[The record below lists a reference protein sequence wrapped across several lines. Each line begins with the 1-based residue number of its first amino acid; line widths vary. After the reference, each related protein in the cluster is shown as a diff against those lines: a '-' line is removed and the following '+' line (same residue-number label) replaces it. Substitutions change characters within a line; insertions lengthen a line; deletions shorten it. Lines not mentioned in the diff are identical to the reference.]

1 MAFYRNS
8 RSLKHDASWRGFIRG
23 GLRKSSSWRCGRTC
37 HALCHSATS
46 AANHLH
52 AHRLTAQRTGRNV
65 GKSGVDFG
73 MAIDFSTDRI
83 AGSFG
88 QHIVVANVQRER
100 KPSPLLFA
108 SRGHQEANLHPW
120 SRTRVRS
127 WSLIL
132 RGASFYTPSS
142 STDPRRSFSTPVTP
156 TSANRKIIVT
166 PSTSGGSTRHYYGRG
181 GQSASSTAVVV
192 NSNVKTE
199 ARRKLNMDNAS
210 SLVSGTVDREGF
222 KTPIKSSTK
231 RRADFSSPS
240 PRKSKTPFEF
250 LAVIYDSCLLGCLI
264 TGSLA

>member
-1 MAFYRNS
+1 MP
-8 RSLKHDASWRGFIRG
+8 RG
-23 GLRKSSSWRCGRTC
+23 GASS
-37 HALCHSATS
+37 A
-46 AANHLH
+46 
-52 AHRLTAQRTGRNV
+52 V
-65 GKSGVDFG
+65 GS
-73 MAIDFSTDRI
+73 
-83 AGSFG
+83 
-88 QHIVVANVQRER
+88 
-100 KPSPLLFA
+100 
-108 SRGHQEANLHPW
+108 ANLHHGGAGGHVTHYAIQQHQQLTTYMPTGSPHSEPGEMLGSPVSTSAW
-120 SRTRVRS
+120 PSTFQQIVS
-127 WSLIL
+127 PAPSDNIL
-132 RGASFYTPSS
+132 LSPMSNVSGNQVLSSSPLVATKKQTFTLVKNESPKLVSHPPGSFVYTPSS